1 MIRIAIVD
9 DNNDFLSSYKKIVG
23 KIFTDNDIEHEICCY
38 TDSVEFKECTSYL
51 NFDLIFLDIDMPK
64 ITGLDIAMHLG
75 KIESEAAIIFVSS
88 HSHLVF
94 QSIHYR
100 PFRFLQKD
108 NLLEQTRE
116 AIESF
121 CRLIKEDENSIS
133 LKLEDGRQSI
143 EKLSK
148 IQFFYSLRHSIFFAY
163 SGQKESIRLYNR
175 AYSLDRLEKELHDKG
190 FIRIHK
196 SYLVNFRYIYSIQEE
211 SIILRDKSEIPMS
224 RRKSSEIKE
233 QYQIC
238 LRKGVWK

>member
-9 DNNDFLSSYKKIVG
+9 DNEEFVLSYKKMIRS
-23 KIFTDNDIEHEICCY
+23 IFIDNTVEHEICFY
-38 TDSVEFKECTSYL
+38 TNAIKFKESISTL
-51 NFDLIFLDIDMPK
+51 NFDLIFLDIDMPE

-75 KIESEAAIIFVSS
+75 KLKSEAAIIFVSS

-108 NLLEQTRE
+108 HLFEQTRE

-121 CRLIKEDENSIS
+121 CRLIKEDENSIF
-133 LKLEDGRQSI
+133 LKLEDGCQSI

-148 IQFFYSLRHSIFFAY
+148 IQFFYSLRHSIFFVY
-163 SGQKESIRLYNR
+163 SGQREAVRLYNR
-175 AYSLDRLEKELHDKG
+175 AYSLDRLEKELRDKG

-196 SYLVNFRYIYSIQEE
+196 SYLVNYRYIYSIQEG
-211 SIILRDKSEIPMS
+211 SIILRDKNEIPMS